1 MCEPIAAMIEFIKQ
15 AMTTKGRMKKNSGR
29 AQLISK
35 ESKRVVVVGW
45 LVGWTELEMDA
56 GEAVS
61 RRTLLEAVHTKRFRS
76 LK

>member
-15 AMTTKGRMKKNSGR
+15 AMTTKRRMKKNSGR

-35 ESKRVVVVGW
+35 ESKRVGW

-61 RRTLLEAVHTKRFRS
+61 RRTLLEAVHTIRFRS